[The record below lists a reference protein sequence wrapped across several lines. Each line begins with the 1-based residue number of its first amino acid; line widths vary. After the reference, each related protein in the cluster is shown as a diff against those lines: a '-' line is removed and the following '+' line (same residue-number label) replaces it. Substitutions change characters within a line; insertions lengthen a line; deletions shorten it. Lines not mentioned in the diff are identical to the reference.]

1 MAYIVEKLFG
11 KKIIEDDS
19 DDDDNRDI
27 PG

>member
-1 MAYIVEKLFG
+1 MAYIEKKLFG